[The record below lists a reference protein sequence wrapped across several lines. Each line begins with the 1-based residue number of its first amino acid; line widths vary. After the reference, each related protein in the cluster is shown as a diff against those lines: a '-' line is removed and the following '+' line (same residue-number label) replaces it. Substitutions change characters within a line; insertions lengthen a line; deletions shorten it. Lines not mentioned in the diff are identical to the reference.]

1 MTGALAIF
9 YVAGALTL
17 AGALLAVSRREA
29 TAAIGG
35 YAMALAGAATIAIL
49 LHAPLV
55 AIVLA
60 VASAW
65 GLALLALAA
74 RGQTD
79 DADADA
85 DPNGRAAEIVRTGA
99 RARDR
104 RWTTIGAAIGL
115 ALLGWVFVGTW
126 GRQQAFPG
134 HDLAP
139 GASFGGVRELAS
151 AAGSELASLWIAAPL
166 LILAAILAGLA
177 LADAEEEA

>member
-74 RGQTD
+74 RGQAD

-85 DPNGRAAEIVRTGA
+85 DGHAAEIVRTGA